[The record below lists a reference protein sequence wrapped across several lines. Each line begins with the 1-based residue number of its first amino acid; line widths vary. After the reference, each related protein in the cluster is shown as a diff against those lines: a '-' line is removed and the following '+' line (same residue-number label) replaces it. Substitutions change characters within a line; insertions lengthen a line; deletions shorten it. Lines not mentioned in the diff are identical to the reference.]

1 MSGTARGAAKKLE
14 AGEPFPIAMVNVCDA
29 SHGSCPVKASW
40 LLSSPDSPWVL
51 VLSPLPS
58 RFEDSG
64 HSVLAFIEGRGTE
77 GRDPVLSWRVLT
89 PCLSPQPHQW
99 EAHASEIN

>member
-1 MSGTARGAAKKLE
+1 MSWTATGAAKKLE
-14 AGEPFPIAMVNVCDA
+14 AEEPSHIAMVNVCDA
-29 SHGSCPVKASW
+29 SHGSCPVKSSW

-51 VLSPLPS
+51 VLLPLPS

-77 GRDPVLSWRVLT
+77 GRDPVLSWRVLIS
-89 PCLSPQPHQW
+89 CLSPQPHPW